1 MKRILSKISILLA
14 AMILASSAV
23 FAADGSVTYEGGA
36 EEFVFLPGSEYTETD
51 LFDNFKG
58 VMPGDTIEQKII
70 VKNDTKDCDYV
81 KIFMRGEAHGDDNA
95 LSESVAAEE
104 TMVSM
109 KDFLKQL
116 DMTVLKDGK
125 VIFEG
130 SGSELE
136 GFEES
141 VLLGEFRRGDEVELT
156 VRLSAPIEL
165 GNEYANRIGEIDWIF
180 TAEQH
185 NDPVPPTPTPET
197 GDSANPMLYGG
208 MLAAAA
214 VLLALMAKKRR
225 HN

>member
-1 MKRILSKISILLA
+1 
-14 AMILASSAV
+14 
-23 FAADGSVTYEGGA
+23 
-36 EEFVFLPGSEYTETD
+36 
-51 LFDNFKG
+51 
-58 VMPGDTIEQKII
+58 
-70 VKNDTKDCDYV
+70 
-81 KIFMRGEAHGDDNA
+81 MRGEAHGDDNA

-156 VRLSAPIEL
+156 VKLSAPIEM
-165 GNEYANRIGEIDWIF
+165 GNEYQHRVGEIDWVF

-185 NDPVPPTPTPET
+185 NDPVDTPET
-197 GDSANPMLYGG
+197 GDTANLMLYGG
-208 MLAAAA
+208 MLAAAG
-214 VLLALMAKKRR
+214 ALMTMLTKKRR
-225 HN
+225 QN

>member
-1 MKRILSKISILLA
+1 MKRMLNKISILLIVMMIATGA
-14 AMILASSAV
+14 A
-23 FAADGSVTYEGGA
+23 FAAEASVTYEGGA

-58 VMPGDTIEQKII
+58 VMPGDEIDQKII

-95 LSESVAAEE
+95 LSESVAEEE
-104 TMVSM
+104 TVVSM

-165 GNEYANRIGEIDWIF
+165 GNKYANRVGEVDWVF

-197 GDSANPMLYGG
+197 GDSTNLMLYGG

-214 VLLALMAKKRR
+214 VLLALMAKRRR